1 MTERHGPL
9 KDDGGRATSS
19 TATKRSP
26 QPTSTDPIPT
36 GRREQFDALAA
47 YRRRR
52 ESALRLDGS
61 QDPDPLHPGRRHHR
75 PSTGLRASGY
85 REGYAAALR
94 WLLREHSAHINE
106 LLRAKVAAMLNRVD
120 GA

>member
-1 MTERHGPL
+1 MTERESRPAGNE
-9 KDDGGRATSS
+9 AAS
-19 TATKRSP
+19 TAADSSNDTVNRRA
-26 QPTSTDPIPT
+26 QPA
-36 GRREQFDALAA
+36 FDALAA
-47 YRRRR
+47 MRRRH
-52 ESALRLDGS
+52 AVAVRLPGEN
-61 QDPDPLHPGRRHHR
+61 PDPLHPGRRYHR

-106 LLRAKVAAMLNRVD
+106 LLRAKITAILNRFD